1 MQDIE
6 KYVLRLADNALIL
19 SHRLSEWCSKGPT
32 LEEDIAISNISLD
45 LLGRANSLLE
55 YSAKINGKKSAD
67 DYAFKRSEREFYNF
81 QICELENGHFGD
93 TIIRQ
98 FLFDCH
104 ASLFFNKLSE
114 SKDETLSA
122 IALKS
127 IKEINYHLRHSRNW
141 VVRLGDGTKLS
152 KEKIQLSLNN
162 IWKYTGELFEM
173 DELDNKM
180 IKNQIGVD
188 NKELKKQWDII
199 VNETLEKAKLIRP
212 EDGFMMTGSKNGIH
226 TELLGKILSEMQYIP
241 RAYPDAKW

>member
-173 DELDNKM
+173 DELDNQM
-180 IKNQIGVD
+180 LKNQIGVD
-188 NKELKKQWDII
+188 NKELKNEWDII
-199 VNETLEKAKLIRP
+199 VNETLEKAKLNRP
-212 EDGFMMTGSKNGIH
+212 EDGFMMTGSKKGIH
-226 TELLGKILSEMQYIP
+226 TELLVKILSEMQYIP

>member
-1 MQDIE
+1 MQDLE
-6 KYVLRLADNALIL
+6 KYILRIADSSLIL

-55 YSAKINGKKSAD
+55 YCSKVNGNKSAD
-67 DYAFKRSEREFYNF
+67 DLAFKRDEREFYNF

-98 FLFDCH
+98 FLFDSY
-104 ASLFFNKLSE
+104 ASLFFKKLSE

-127 IKEINYHLRHSRNW
+127 IKEINYHLRHSSNW
-141 VVRLGDGTKLS
+141 VIRLGDGTKLS
-152 KEKIQLSLNN
+152 KEKIQDSLNK

-199 VNETLEKAKLIRP
+199 VNETLEKAKLNRP
-212 EDGFMMTGSKNGIH
+212 KDGFMMTGSKKGIH

>member
-104 ASLFFNKLSE
+104 AYLFFNKLSE

-180 IKNQIGVD
+180 LKNQIGVD

>member
-55 YSAKINGKKSAD
+55 YSAKINGEKSAD

-104 ASLFFNKLSE
+104 ASLFFNKLSK

-180 IKNQIGVD
+180 LKNQIGVN

-199 VNETLEKAKLIRP
+199 VNETLEKAKLNRP

>member
-104 ASLFFNKLSE
+104 AYLFFNKLSE

-152 KEKIQLSLNN
+152 KEKIQSSLNN

-180 IKNQIGVD
+180 LKNQIGVN

-199 VNETLEKAKLIRP
+199 VNETLEKAKLNRP

>member
-1 MQDIE
+1 MIG
-6 KYVLRLADNALIL
+6 N
-19 SHRLSEWCSKGPT
+19 ST
-32 LEEDIAISNISLD
+32 L
-45 LLGRANSLLE
+45 
-55 YSAKINGKKSAD
+55 
-67 DYAFKRSEREFYNF
+67 DYLTTYRK
-81 QICELENGHFGD
+81 
-93 TIIRQ
+93 T
-98 FLFDCH
+98 
-104 ASLFFNKLSE
+104 
-114 SKDETLSA
+114 
-122 IALKS
+122 
-127 IKEINYHLRHSRNW
+127 SRNW

-180 IKNQIGVD
+180 LKNQIGVD

-199 VNETLEKAKLIRP
+199 VNETLEKAKLNRP